1 MFHARWALA
10 IATGCAVTP
19 SGIRLAIAEV
29 RAPLAHQLAAWHSL
43 SAFRWRGSIKSREG
57 VAL

>member
-29 RAPLAHQLAAWHSL
+29 RAPLMKQGPTIDDLDTMDQV
-43 SAFRWRGSIKSREG
+43 SRTSSTSRM
-57 VAL
+57 